1 MQCSPVAAQQA
12 QQIHTCAADADE
24 GMGLGI
30 RQVDHDV
37 SILQRRAKE
46 RTALQAPSAIE
57 RVRRRPQE

>member
-1 MQCSPVAAQQA
+1 
-12 QQIHTCAADADE
+12 
-24 GMGLGI
+24 MGLGI